1 MAHITHFARK
11 LVGAGDREPEE
22 ARMFRKIA
30 DSEEARILLGDFF
43 LRLAASEPA
52 KNRAPHAD
60 LLRRMLG
67 DRELA
72 GEDQVK
78 NLAHNLDLLREY
90 DLAMA
95 EREKFLQSRGK
106 VNQGQ

>member
-11 LVGAGDREPEE
+11 LLEPGDREPES

-43 LRLAASEPA
+43 LRLAASEPV
-52 KNRAPHAD
+52 KNRTPHAD

-67 DRELA
+67 EREVA
-72 GEDQVK
+72 GEAQLE
-78 NLAHNLDLLREY
+78 NLAHDLDLLREY

-95 EREKFLQSRGK
+95 ERERFLQGRGAVK
-106 VNQGQ
+106 EGE

>member
-11 LVGAGDREPEE
+11 LVDDGGREPES
-22 ARMFRKIA
+22 ARMFRRIA

-67 DRELA
+67 DREVA
-72 GEDQVK
+72 GMAQVEH
-78 NLAHNLDLLREY
+78 LAHDLDLLREY

-95 EREKFLQSRGK
+95 EREKFLQSRGAATE
-106 VNQGQ
+106 GH